1 MTLGQ
6 RRARTR
12 LGDLSVQHAK
22 DPAKGNHSCETFE
35 EAPEPR
41 PTNHASPIR
50 SQLMP
55 TKKVFPKDGPGNST

>member
-22 DPAKGNHSCETFE
+22 DPAKGHRPCETFE

-41 PTNHASPIR
+41 PTTHARPIL
-50 SQLMP
+50 SQLMAN
-55 TKKVFPKDGPGNST
+55 KEVFGKGGPGNST